1 MNSYSNNKLSRVKSN
16 PVSFLIDLG
25 ISLSASLACLLF
37 VRYQA
42 SAIPNFDECLCFW
55 LNLSLISSFIGI
67 LLTRVNRIIFTH
79 ASFVAVYRVFFFLL
93 IKGILLFHLAL
104 LMDFSPDW
112 KATLLAV
119 VGCDFI
125 FTLVFF
131 YIYQLLVILHNYYE
145 NKSMEI
151 AVQKSDVLIYGTG
164 PKSLTEA
171 FRVQDSQN
179 FNLIGFITRK
189 EDLSQKVL
197 LDYPVFYLNDNV
209 LPVHSIS
216 AVIFTEE
223 EDRRLESDGIVRYA
237 SENGIMV
244 MTIPS
249 EGQNY
254 SGISVD
260 EMNQMIGNQYIADNM
275 TSVSR
280 ALKRFIDI
288 TLSLALIVL
297 SSPAIL
303 GLSIILILSEGRPV
317 FFKQERIGRFGKPFN
332 ILKFR
337 TMKLDAEA
345 GGPALYSGDNDP
357 RMTKVGKFL
366 RVHHL
371 DELPQLFNIFIGDM
385 SFVGHRPE
393 RKVFIAEIIKHDPRY
408 AFLYQMRPGVTSYA
422 TIKNGYTDTMEKML
436 RRLRLDLYYMS
447 HRTLLFD
454 IKIIF
459 DTVVNVVSGKRF

>member
-1 MNSYSNNKLSRVKSN
+1 M
-16 PVSFLIDLG
+16 
-25 ISLSASLACLLF
+25 
-37 VRYQA
+37 
-42 SAIPNFDECLCFW
+42 
-55 LNLSLISSFIGI
+55 
-67 LLTRVNRIIFTH
+67 H
-79 ASFVAVYRVFFFLL
+79 
-93 IKGILLFHLAL
+93 
-104 LMDFSPDW
+104 FSPDW

-145 NKSMEI
+145 NNSMET

-164 PKSLTEA
+164 PKSLAEA

-189 EDLSQKVL
+189 EDLSEKVL
-197 LDYPVFYLNDNV
+197 LDHPVYYLTDNV

-216 AVIFTEE
+216 VVIFTEE

-249 EGQNY
+249 EGKNY

-280 ALKRFIDI
+280 ALKRLIDI
-288 TLSLALIVL
+288 TLSLVLIVL
-297 SSPAIL
+297 SSPVIL
-303 GLSIILILSEGRPV
+303 GLSIILTLSDGRPV
-317 FFKQERIGRFGKPFN
+317 FFKQERIGRFGKPFI

-371 DELPQLFNIFIGDM
+371 DELPQLFNIFVGDM

-454 IKIIF
+454 IKVIF